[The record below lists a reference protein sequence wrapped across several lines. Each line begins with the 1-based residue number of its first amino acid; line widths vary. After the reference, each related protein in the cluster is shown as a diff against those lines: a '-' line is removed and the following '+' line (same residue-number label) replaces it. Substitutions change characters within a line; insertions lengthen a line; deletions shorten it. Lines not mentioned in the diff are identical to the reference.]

1 MRRRG
6 HPLHAIC
13 PYFAMFPAEFVRQ
26 QVEQHSRPGDWTYD
40 PFCGRGTTVLESLL
54 MGRRAAGSD
63 TNPVAFCVSR
73 AKAEPPT
80 IDDVQREVARLEE
93 QYMESSPRRWE
104 RDRVVLPP
112 FFKRAFHAATLREL
126 LFLRATLNWRRNR
139 TQRFVTAMVLGSLHG
154 EMDRSDAYFSNQ
166 MPRTICLKPGY
177 SLRYWRRHRLYPKR
191 RRVFEM
197 LGQKARQRL
206 DGLPA
211 YEDGAVRLAD
221 ARSASSRFGGLKGR
235 VALLVTSPPYL
246 NVTSY
251 EEDQWLRIWFLG
263 GESRPTSSRIS
274 RDDRHTVL
282 EPYWQFLRESWEGV
296 APLMSRTARLVIRLG
311 GNGAVEQ
318 DMTSRLVDS
327 LKSAFGTIRMVVP
340 PRRTP
345 LVRRQTM
352 NFNPDSSGCRFEVD
366 YVFSI

>member
-1 MRRRG
+1 
-6 HPLHAIC
+6 
-13 PYFAMFPAEFVRQ
+13 MFPAEFVRQ
-26 QVEQHSRPGDWTYD
+26 QVELYSRPDDWVFD

-80 IDDVQREVARLEE
+80 VDNVQREVARLEE
-93 QYMESSPRRWE
+93 QFTASSSRRWE
-104 RDRVVLPP
+104 RERAALPP
-112 FFKRAFHAATLREL
+112 FFRRAFHATTLREL
-126 LFLRATLNWRRNR
+126 LYLRATLDWRRNR
-139 TQRFVTAMVLGSLHG
+139 TQRFVAAMVLGSLHG

-177 SLRYWRRHRLYPKR
+177 SLRYWRRHRLFPKR

-197 LGQKARQRL
+197 LGLKARQRL

-211 YEDGAVRLAD
+211 YADGAVRLAD
-221 ARSASSRFGGLKGR
+221 ARSASSRFRKLKGR

-246 NVTSY
+246 TVTRY

-263 GESRPTSSRIS
+263 GEPRPTSSRIS

-282 EPYWQFLRESWEGV
+282 GRYWQFLRESWAGV
-296 APLMSRTARLVIRLG
+296 APLMAKTARLAIRLG
-311 GNGAVEQ
+311 GNGAIEQ
-318 DMTSRLVDS
+318 DMTGRLVDS
-327 LKSAFGTIRMVVP
+327 LKSAFGTVKMVVP
-340 PRRTP
+340 PRRTR